1 MYIGRR
7 HLDLIKSRSY
17 HKTSN
22 DNFYGDDN
30 PLRILFDALQKPLPT
45 IFNLFA
51 IFSRWDRVA
60 LLEIVTGVTFWIQE
74 DGDIDDDNNENE

>member
-1 MYIGRR
+1 MI
-7 HLDLIKSRSY
+7 
-17 HKTSN
+17 
-22 DNFYGDDN
+22 
-30 PLRILFDALQKPLPT
+30 ILSAFCPTIPT

-74 DGDIDDDNNENE
+74 GGDIDDDNNENE